1 LSNLLKRSITGTIYL
16 IILIGSILLGSYSF
30 GLVFLGIN
38 ILALFEFFKITG
50 SNRFFPE
57 KYTGLLTGSALFIIT
72 YLVASEIYSSKLY
85 LLIVPMLVLLFIIEL
100 FRNKPFPFVNI
111 GITILGIIY
120 ISLPLSL
127 LNYVVFPKVQPD
139 KYTYEIIL
147 GYLVLIW
154 TNDTSAYISGITLG
168 KHVLSERISPKKT
181 WEGFIGG
188 ALATMIV
195 AFLIHGAFDVI
206 NRTDLLVFG
215 IIVSTIGVAGD
226 LVESLLKRSTDI
238 KDTGNILPGHG
249 GILDRID
256 SILLT
261 SPLVFCYLMLLK

>member
-1 LSNLLKRSITGTIYL
+1 MKRSITGTIYL
-16 IILIGSILLGSYSF
+16 IIIIGSILLGSYTFS
-30 GLVFLGIN
+30 LVFLAIN
-38 ILALFEFFKITG
+38 ILALFEFFKIIAG
-50 SNRFFPE
+50 NGFFPE
-57 KYTGLLTGSALFIIT
+57 KYTGILTGSVLFIVT
-72 YLVASEIYSSKLY
+72 YLVASEVYGSKLY
-85 LLIVPMLVLLFIIEL
+85 FLIIPLLVVLFIIEL
-100 FRNKPFPFVNI
+100 FRNKPSPFVNI
-111 GITILGIIY
+111 GITILGIVY

-127 LNYVVFPKVQPD
+127 LNYLVFPKIQPD

-154 TNDTSAYISGITLG
+154 TNDTSAYISGITFG
-168 KHVLSERISPKKT
+168 KHVLFKRISPKKT

-188 ALATMIV
+188 ALVTMVV

-226 LVESLLKRSTDI
+226 LVESSLKRSTNI

-261 SPLVFCYLMLLK
+261 SPLIFCYLMLLK